1 MTLQQIRY
9 FLALCEAGNFTHAA
23 KRCGVAQPSLT
34 RAIKELEA
42 EFGGPL
48 FVRNGRTS
56 QLSSLG
62 KVVQPYLADIDRAA
76 GRAKSKAADF
86 LAAPSRSTRKPKET
100 PMRKMIFGLSI
111 TAIVLLVAGLAV
123 HPPKSAD
130 ATQPAQAS
138 EVTDVYQLAATIDIK
153 ALPRQDI
160 LSEADE

>member
-9 FLALCEAGNFTHAA
+9 FLALCEAGNFTRAA
-23 KRCGVAQPSLT
+23 KRCGIAQPSLT
-34 RAIKELEA
+34 RAIKDLEA
-42 EFGGPL
+42 EFGAPL

-62 KVVQPYLADIDRAA
+62 KVVQPCLADIDRAA
-76 GRAKSKAADF
+76 ARAKSKAADF

-100 PMRKMIFGLSI
+100 SMRKMILGVTVGVL
-111 TAIVLLVAGLAV
+111 VLLVAGLAV

-138 EVTDVYQLAATIDIK
+138 DITDIYKLESSIDIK